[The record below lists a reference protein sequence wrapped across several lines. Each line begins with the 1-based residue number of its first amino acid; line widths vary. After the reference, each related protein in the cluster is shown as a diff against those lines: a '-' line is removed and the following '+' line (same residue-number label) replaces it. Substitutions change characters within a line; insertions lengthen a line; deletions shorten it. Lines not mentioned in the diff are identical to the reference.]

1 MTWPKTI
8 VEWSPI
14 AATVIGAIG
23 SFFALKTY
31 KHSVRLKRGEWLQKL
46 YQQFYEVPRYR
57 TIRQILDYGPER
69 ELSRIHAHLN
79 TGSEDDLVDQLWDY
93 LNFFEF
99 IAGLVRLKQIKRED
113 IKLLFEYPLGKIRDD
128 KQIVDK
134 LKPEGYENPD
144 ELLRDRKLLVPRA
157 R

>member
-14 AATVIGAIG
+14 AATIVGAIG
-23 SFFALKTY
+23 ASVALTTY

-46 YQQFYEVPRYR
+46 YQQFYEVARYR
-57 TIRQILDYGPER
+57 TIRQILDYKPER

-79 TGSEDDLVDQLWDY
+79 AGSEDDLVDQLWDY

-99 IAGLVRLKQIKRED
+99 VAGLVRLKQIDRED

-128 KQIVDK
+128 LQIVDR
-134 LKPEGYENPD
+134 LKAEGYENLD
-144 ELLRDRKLLVPRA
+144 KLLCDRNLLLPGGR
-157 R
+157 

>member
-1 MTWPKTI
+1 MTWSKTI

-14 AATVIGAIG
+14 AATIVGATG
-23 SFFALKTY
+23 TFFALKTY
-31 KHSVRLKRGEWLQKL
+31 RHSVRLKRGEWLQKL

-57 TIRQILDYGPER
+57 TIRQILDYRPER
-69 ELSRIHAHLN
+69 ELSRIHVHLN
-79 TGSEDDLVDQLWDY
+79 AGSEDDLVDQLWDY

-113 IKLLFEYPLGKIRDD
+113 IKLLFEYPLGKIRND

-134 LKPEGYENPD
+134 LKPEGYETLD
-144 ELLRDRKLLVPRA
+144 ELLRDRKLLLPRK